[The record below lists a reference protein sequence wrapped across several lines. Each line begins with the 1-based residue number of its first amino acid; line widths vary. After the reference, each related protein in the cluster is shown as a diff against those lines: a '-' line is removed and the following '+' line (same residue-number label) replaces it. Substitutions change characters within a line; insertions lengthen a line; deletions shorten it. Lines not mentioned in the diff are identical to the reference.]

1 MKKPRPPRA
10 PYCLCGSLRRWI
22 LQQVSPSRYF
32 TYYFSGVNRR
42 ANAYFAKLKD
52 YRTKLIQ
59 YRVELRICSRLGRM
73 LKMADRLKTSYGVF
87 EQDDFVEDSGQ
98 LRELTVTIT
107 LSEYRELVRAAVYER
122 ARLDQV
128 DRQQLVIDTLGKLLL
143 TFIPDF
149 SDNVREIVNLMG
161 GQNEARAA
169 LEALVRSV
177 KDGDA
182 DA

>member
-59 YRVELRICSRLGRM
+59 YRVELLICSRLEWDILHRGLRM
-73 LKMADRLKTSYGVF
+73 KRRVGADNG
-87 EQDDFVEDSGQ
+87 
-98 LRELTVTIT
+98 
-107 LSEYRELVRAAVYER
+107 
-122 ARLDQV
+122 
-128 DRQQLVIDTLGKLLL
+128 
-143 TFIPDF
+143 
-149 SDNVREIVNLMG
+149 
-161 GQNEARAA
+161 
-169 LEALVRSV
+169 
-177 KDGDA
+177 
-182 DA
+182 